1 LRRRE
6 SENVPDLTYSL
17 NELSATQ
24 LQAGVAI
31 GIAVG
36 TLYCFLGYRVLR
48 FVIGMTDFI
57 LAGSF
62 AAVLAGLLTHGKLVF
77 MLLAGVG
84 GGIAGA
90 FALFFLY
97 KTGVFFLGLLGGA
110 LAASMI
116 LAGRPE
122 DWASS
127 VIVGTAIFGGLSAL
141 LFERLIVTIA
151 TSIIGAW
158 ITVHGVAIFVLA
170 DGSPNALRD
179 SLRDEQTQ
187 TILLAIWAVVAA
199 TGAAAQYA
207 THKSAVQG
215 KN

>member
-1 LRRRE
+1 M
-6 SENVPDLTYSL
+6 PDLTYSL
-17 NELSATQ
+17 NELSVRQ

-48 FVIGMTDFI
+48 FVIGMTGFI

-62 AAVLAGLLTHGKLVF
+62 AAVLVGLITHGKLLF

-110 LAASMI
+110 VAAGMI

-127 VIVGTAIFGGLSAL
+127 VIVGAAILGGLSAL
-141 LFERLIVTIA
+141 LFERLIVTFA

-170 DGSPNALRD
+170 GGSPNALRG

-187 TILLAIWAVVAA
+187 TILLAVWAVVAA
-199 TGAAAQYA
+199 AGVATQYA
-207 THKSAVQG
+207 THKSAAQR

>member
-1 LRRRE
+1 
-6 SENVPDLTYSL
+6 VPDLTYSL
-17 NELSATQ
+17 NELNARQ

-48 FVIGMTDFI
+48 FVIGMTGFI

-62 AAVLAGLLTHGKLVF
+62 AAALAGLITHGKLVF

-97 KTGVFFLGLLGGA
+97 KTGIFFLGLIGGA

-122 DWASS
+122 DWVSS
-127 VIVGTAIFGGLSAL
+127 AVVGAAILGGLSVL
-141 LFERLIVTIA
+141 LFERLIVTLA
-151 TSIIGAW
+151 TSVIGAW

-170 DGSPNALRD
+170 GGTPNSLRD

-187 TILLAIWAVVAA
+187 TILLAVWAVVAA
-199 TGAAAQYA
+199 AGAATQYA
-207 THKSAVQG
+207 THKSAAPA
-215 KN
+215 KK

>member
-1 LRRRE
+1 M
-6 SENVPDLTYSL
+6 PDLTYSL
-17 NELSATQ
+17 NELSVRQ

-48 FVIGMTDFI
+48 FVIGMTGFI

-62 AAVLAGLLTHGKLVF
+62 AAALVGLITHGKLVF

-90 FALFFLY
+90 VALFFLY

-110 LAASMI
+110 VAATML
-116 LAGRPE
+116 LAGRTE
-122 DWASS
+122 DWTSS
-127 VIVGTAIFGGLSAL
+127 VIVGAAIFGGLSAL
-141 LFERLIVTIA
+141 LFERLIVTLA
-151 TSIIGAW
+151 TSVIGAW
-158 ITVHGVAIFVLA
+158 LTVHGVALFMLA
-170 DGSPNALRD
+170 GGSPNEFRD

-187 TILLAIWAVVAA
+187 TILLALWAVVAA
-199 TGAAAQYA
+199 AGAATQYA
-207 THKSAVQG
+207 THKRAATG
-215 KN
+215 KG

>member
-1 LRRRE
+1 M
-6 SENVPDLTYSL
+6 PDLAYSL
-17 NELSATQ
+17 NELSTRQ
-24 LQAGVAI
+24 MQAGVAV

-36 TLYCFLGYRVLR
+36 TLYCFLGYRALR
-48 FVIGMTDFI
+48 FVIGLTGF
-57 LAGSF
+57 L
-62 AAVLAGLLTHGKLVF
+62 LAGLFAAALAGFLTNGKLVF

-84 GGIAGA
+84 GGVAGA

-110 LAASMI
+110 VAATML

-122 DWASS
+122 DWVSS
-127 VIVGTAIFGGLSAL
+127 VIVGAAIFGGLSAL
-141 LFERLIVTIA
+141 LFERLIVTLA

-170 DGSPNALRD
+170 EGSPDVLRN

-187 TILLAIWAVVAA
+187 TILLAVWAVLAAAGAA
-199 TGAAAQYA
+199 TQYA
-207 THKSAVQG
+207 THKRAPLQ
-215 KN
+215 N